1 MFLNV
6 SVNVSASASVS
17 LSVSVSVNRMSNECL
32 PINGIVS
39 TVLLCYVDDNH
50 YVFV

>member
-6 SVNVSASASVS
+6 SVNVSASA
-17 LSVSVSVNRMSNECL
+17 SVSVNRMSNECL